1 MPTGCCEQQRGAGG
15 ESRTVEPGQALAV
28 RPLYAWFDRYVARFV
43 GPDGE
48 LEPMLRLK
56 QQHSL
61 RVTEK
66 ARQIADRLDWSPWL
80 RFQAT
85 AAALFHDLGRF
96 PQFRDFRTF
105 QDAASVNHGD
115 NGAAEIEARTD
126 ELNAMR
132 VDVPSVAD
140 AVRFH
145 NRPAL
150 QKGLP
155 TDTERLLRLVRDA
168 DKLDILEVVYDGA
181 TRPDSLYTE
190 LASWVDM
197 TGPVSQNVV
206 DSARCRE
213 PICYADLSSLADI
226 VIMELHW
233 VYDLNYGPSFA
244 LLRESGV
251 FERLRSLIPAEPP
264 EVTRLL
270 DQARDQ
276 LENGKRSRNE
286 P

>member
-1 MPTGCCEQQRGAGG
+1 MAPECSERQRGAAD
-15 ESRTVEPGQALAV
+15 EPRTAEPDQAVAGH
-28 RPLYAWFDRYVARFV
+28 PLYAWFEQYVARFV

-48 LEPMLRLK
+48 LEPMMRLK

-61 RVTEK
+61 RVTER
-66 ARQIADRLDWSPWL
+66 ARQIADRLDWSTH
-80 RFQAT
+80 RHFQAT

-105 QDAASVNHGD
+105 QDAASVNHGE
-115 NGAAEIEARTD
+115 NGAAEIEASAG
-126 ELNAMR
+126 ELTAMR
-132 VDVPSVAD
+132 VDVPSVTA

-145 NRPAL
+145 NRPTL

-155 TDTERLLRLVRDA
+155 TEAERLLKLVRDA

-181 TRPDSLYTE
+181 THPESLYTE

-197 TGPVSQNVV
+197 TGGVSQNVV
-206 DSARCRE
+206 DSARRKA

-226 VIMELHW
+226 VVMELHW

-251 FERLRSLIPAEPP
+251 FERLRSLIPSEPP

-270 DQARDQ
+270 DQARDH
-276 LENGKRSRNE
+276 LERCASV
-286 P
+286 

>member
-1 MPTGCCEQQRGAGG
+1 MD
-15 ESRTVEPGQALAV
+15 ESRTAEADQTVAV
-28 RPLYAWFDRYVARFV
+28 RPLEAWFDQYVAGFAA
-43 GPDGE
+43 PDGE
-48 LEPMLRLK
+48 LDPMLRLK
-56 QQHSL
+56 EQHSL

-66 ARQIADRLDWSPWL
+66 VQRIADRLDWLSSL

-105 QDAASVNHGD
+105 QDAVSVNHGES
-115 NGAAEIEARTD
+115 GAAEIEAATD
-126 ELNAMR
+126 ELVGMG
-132 VDVPSVAD
+132 VDVPSVAA

-150 QKGLP
+150 RQGLP
-155 TDTERLLRLVRDA
+155 QDAERLLRLVRDA

-181 TRPDSLYTE
+181 THPDSLYTE

-197 TGPVSQNVV
+197 TGQVSANVV
-206 DSARCRE
+206 DSARRRA

-226 VIMELHW
+226 VVMELYW

-251 FERLRSLIPAEPP
+251 FERLRSLIPSEPI

-270 DQARDQ
+270 DQAHEELDQ
-276 LENGKRSRNE
+276 RASAYHASYGGHQ
-286 P
+286 